1 MGGLSKIKESKMDN
15 NVRKLII
22 INPEIL
28 RIAKAIY
35 KGGKFEFSTDSAFAR
50 DVFQEIANKVKKAGK
65 R

>member
-1 MGGLSKIKESKMDN
+1 MAN

-22 INPEIL
+22 INPEVL

-50 DVFQEIANKVKKAGK
+50 DVFQEIANKVKKAVK
-65 R
+65 K

>member
-1 MGGLSKIKESKMDN
+1 MDN
-15 NVRKLII
+15 NVRKLMI

-50 DVFQEIANKVKKAGK
+50 DVFQEIANKFKKAGK